1 MNADRYKEII
11 NSFDRLNNYAIEIS
25 SNLTGIT
32 TNEDRFLY
40 ATTIFSKLVCHAL
53 SLRKISPSLNSDVVN
68 ELWDVSSACAIAR
81 ALIESY
87 EALAY
92 ISLNDIT
99 PDEREFRIKLWELHD
114 LQRRIKMLVQIN
126 SKNPE
131 LSTIKNSS
139 ELLHTEITQHTLFS
153 NCSGNVKNKI
163 NNKEAPGFYLSQQ
176 ERNNVSGINHAYHN
190 TATMALSQ
198 YVHTLPMAVH
208 QLMNFR
214 AGDPESLHM
223 CSLPIQYSMAFLAK
237 AISGMTEI
245 FPIEFSNS
253 STEAAGDMEFWLNIA
268 ENGISNIELE

>member
-11 NSFDRLNNYAIEIS
+11 SSFDRLNNYAIEIS
-25 SNLTGIT
+25 SNLSGIT
-32 TNEDRFLY
+32 TNEDRLLY

-53 SLRKISPSLNSDVVN
+53 SLRKISPCLNSEVKN
-68 ELWDVSSACAIAR
+68 EIWDVSSACAVAR

-114 LQRRIKMLVQIN
+114 LQRRIKMLEQIK

-131 LSTIKNSS
+131 LITIKNSA

-163 NNKEAPGFYLSQQ
+163 NNEEAPAFSLSQKD
-176 ERNNVSGINHAYHN
+176 RNNESGINHEYHD
-190 TATMALSQ
+190 TATMDLSQ
-198 YVHTLPMAVH
+198 YVHTLPMAIH
-208 QLMNFR
+208 QLMSFR
-214 AGDPESLHM
+214 AGDPESLRR
-223 CSLPIQYSMAFLAK
+223 CSLPIQHSMAFLTK
-237 AISGMTEI
+237 AISGMVKV
-245 FPIEFSNS
+245 FPRKFSNPRS
-253 STEAAGDMEFWLNIA
+253 DTASDIEFWLNIA
-268 ENGISNIELE
+268 ENGISNIEL